1 MRGHLLSG
9 HLLSRLVKLSFILLL
24 GFASA
29 PVWGQAMGSITGTV
43 VDPSGAAIVGAKV
56 TVTRTDAGVSQSS
69 ETNGVG
75 RFAFPSLVVGTY
87 GITVTAAGFNA
98 KTTDGIT
105 LDVSQQR
112 DLTFTMSVLGSTQT
126 AEVTAAVPLM
136 TTTSGQIAG
145 LVTQEQ
151 IVDMP
156 LNGRSIQNLVTLQ
169 PGMAADQGQMG
180 WMAPQWSSNGNRGET
195 EVSQLDGADATDV
208 EFGTI
213 QFWNL
218 NLDAIAEFKVLQANY
233 SAEFGEGG
241 GTITQIVTKSGSNQ
255 LHGSAYEFLRNNAL
269 DARNYFSTSVPP
281 LHRNEFGVNFGGP
294 ILKNKL
300 FFDGEYAGLQETQ
313 GEPTVVPVPTESE
326 RTGLVAIGG
335 YHYQVPLNP
344 TAATVLKAYPSPNQP
359 DGLYGANTLN
369 FSFSQPSTMNQYSIR
384 IDATLSPR
392 DSLFGRASYINN
404 SQNYTDPVAAIENL
418 QYSANVVNDPRNFAI
433 GETHIFSPRLIN
445 VGLIAL
451 DRQLE
456 SDEPPTIATT
466 QTTFSDN
473 SYAEYGPD
481 PFVTHYEENYLE
493 PSDRVMWNVG
503 RHNFTLGVQYRYV
516 QDNAAG
522 SGNGGPAGFYTFSPG
537 TPLTATLTST
547 DGGPDIPAGTGSP
560 SGAVSMME
568 GDDAIYN
575 RTTPM
580 VGYGAEGAV
589 VSWGLRRWNIAT
601 YIQDDININDKLTLN
616 VGLRYEYQ
624 SVPYEIRNRLGGLID
639 EGPLAGHI
647 VLNPSPVYQPDRL
660 NFAPRLGFA
669 YRLTP
674 KTVLRGGYAIFT
686 NLIPTCYPDQE
697 GFHFPLST
705 NGFLAQAPYS
715 LTPQSVPLPQLTS
728 TNGTPMPPNGNP
740 ALVPKNTPIN
750 LLPITAVIG
759 LYSGSAPSPE
769 MKNGYTTN
777 ANLTLEQQLPSNVVF
792 KLTGITTDSTN
803 QYNARYPNGYV
814 GGLPQNSPWST
825 ISPGMSEVKMFYS
838 QGLLHYL
845 ALQADLRKTSNR
857 LQYQANFTWA
867 QDLTDSDTVF
877 SANSPNNSGE
887 TMNDPTCLTCEY
899 ARANN
904 LVAKRF
910 IANATYDAPTLWRPV
925 PDVIGRGWEIAGI
938 FNIQSGSPFTIVSPY
953 GTQQFG
959 YDNYNGSGARP
970 FFLQTAPRN
979 SDHGNPQFFTS
990 DVVNNPQKY
999 WSVPT
1004 TTNAA
1009 LGTVQTAPGNLGR
1022 NTYTSPSW
1030 WNLDFSLVKNT
1041 TIVREAKL
1049 QLRAEFFNIFNHT
1062 TLSIPSGS
1070 LDTSS
1075 FGLTTSTAYSERQ
1088 IQFGARILF

>member
-1 MRGHLLSG
+1 M
-9 HLLSRLVKLSFILLL
+9 VKLSFILLL
-24 GFASA
+24 GFAST

-43 VDPSGAAIVGAKV
+43 VDSSGAVIVGAKV
-56 TVTRTDAGVSQSS
+56 TATRTDAGVSQSS
-69 ETNGVG
+69 VTNDVG
-75 RFAFPSLVVGTY
+75 RFAFPSLIVGTY
-87 GITVTAAGFNA
+87 GITVNATGFNA
-98 KTTDGIT
+98 KTIDGIT

-112 DLTFTMSVLGSTQT
+112 DLKFTMSVLGSTQT
-126 AEVTAAVPLM
+126 AEVTAAAPLM

-145 LVTQEQ
+145 LVTEEQ
-151 IVDMP
+151 VVDMP

-169 PGMAADQGQMG
+169 PGMAQDQGQMG

-213 QFWNL
+213 QFWNF

-233 SAEFGEGG
+233 SAEYGEGG
-241 GTITQIVTKSGSNQ
+241 GTITQIVTKSGTNQ

-281 LHRNEFGVNFGGP
+281 LHRNEFGFNIGGP
-294 ILKNKL
+294 ILKNKV
-300 FFDGEYAGLQETQ
+300 FFDGEYAALRQTA
-313 GEPTVVPVPTESE
+313 GEPTVVPVPTQSE

-335 YHYQVPLNP
+335 YDYQVPLNP
-344 TAATVLKAYPSPNQP
+344 TAATILSAYPMPNQP
-359 DGLYGANTLN
+359 NGLYGANTLN
-369 FSFSQPSTMNQYSIR
+369 FSFSEPSPMNQFSIR
-384 IDATLSPR
+384 IDATLSPK

-404 SQNYTDPVAAIENL
+404 SQNYTDPVAAIEKL
-418 QYSANVVNDPRNFAI
+418 QYSADVVNDPRNFAI
-433 GETHIFSPRLIN
+433 GETHTFSPNLIN
-445 VGLIAL
+445 VALIAL

-456 SDEPPTIATT
+456 SDQPPTVVTT

-473 SYAEYGPD
+473 SYAPYGPD
-481 PFVTHYEENYLE
+481 PFITHYEENYLE
-493 PSDRVMWNVG
+493 PSDRVMWSVG
-503 RHNFTLGVQYRYV
+503 RHNFTLGVEYRYD

-522 SGNGGPAGFYTFSPG
+522 SGQGGPAGYYTFSPG

-568 GDDAIYN
+568 GDDSIYD

-580 VGYGAEGAV
+580 VDYGAEGSV
-589 VSWGLRRWNIAT
+589 VSWGLRRWNIAP
-601 YIQDDININDKLTLN
+601 YIQDDIKINDKLTLN
-616 VGLRYEYQ
+616 LGLRYEYQ

-639 EGPLAGHI
+639 EGPLVGNM

-669 YRLTP
+669 YRLAP

-686 NLIPTCYPDQE
+686 NLISTCYPDQE

-705 NGFLAQAPYS
+705 NGFLVNAPYS
-715 LTPQSVPLPQLTS
+715 QTPQSVPLPQLTS
-728 TNGTPMPPNGNP
+728 TSGVLMPPNGNP

-750 LLPITAVIG
+750 LLPITQAIG

-769 MKNGYTTN
+769 LKNGSTTN
-777 ANLTLEQQLPSNVVF
+777 ANLTLEQEFPSNVVF

-803 QYNARYPNGYV
+803 QYNPRYPNGYV

-845 ALQADLRKTSNR
+845 AMQADIRKISNK

-867 QDLTDSDTVF
+867 QDLTDADTVF
-877 SANSPNNSGE
+877 SANNPNNSGE
-887 TMNDPTCLTCEY
+887 SLNDPTCLTCEY
-899 ARANN
+899 ARSNN
-904 LVAKRF
+904 LVAKRLV
-910 IANATYDAPTLWRPV
+910 ANATYDAPALWRPV
-925 PDVIGRGWEIAGI
+925 PDVIGKGWEIAGI

-953 GTQQFG
+953 GTAQYG
-959 YDNYNGSGARP
+959 YDNYNGTGARP
-970 FFLQTAPRN
+970 FFVKTAPRN
-979 SDHGNPQFFTS
+979 SNHRSSQFFTD
-990 DVVNNPQKY
+990 DVINNPQNY

-1041 TIVREAKL
+1041 TIAREAKL

-1075 FGLTTSTAYSERQ
+1075 FGLITSTAYNERQ
-1088 IQFGARILF
+1088 IQFGARVSF